1 MGIAQNEIMTLLSP
15 IRTRAVANRPI
26 TLKKHASG
34 LAQRGVL
41 SLLLLALIYQPL
53 GASVV
58 HPLRL
63 DSQAVAPVDSEP
75 ALLRASVH
83 YAEFSPIAPAL
94 ALPACADVRPAEALL
109 TPDPRFPAEIAG
121 SPVRV
126 SFIIGSDGHVHS
138 AFVLSSGGSDEDAT
152 VLRAVKAWRYR
163 PATCNGVPTDSE
175 ARVRFSLHE

>member
-1 MGIAQNEIMTLLSP
+1 MMLFSQLRSNA
-15 IRTRAVANRPI
+15 AVTKSI
-26 TLKKHASG
+26 TFYKQTSG
-34 LAQRGVL
+34 LAQRSVL
-41 SLLLLALIYQPL
+41 TLLLLALAYQPL

-58 HPLRL
+58 RPLRL
-63 DSQAVAPVDSEP
+63 DSQGIAAPDSQP
-75 ALLRASVH
+75 ALLQASVH

-109 TPDPRFPAEIAG
+109 TPDPRFPAQTAG

-138 AFVLSSGGSDEDAT
+138 AFVLASGGNDEDAA
-152 VLRAVKAWRYR
+152 VLYAVKTWRYR

-175 ARVRFSLHE
+175 ARVRFNLHQ